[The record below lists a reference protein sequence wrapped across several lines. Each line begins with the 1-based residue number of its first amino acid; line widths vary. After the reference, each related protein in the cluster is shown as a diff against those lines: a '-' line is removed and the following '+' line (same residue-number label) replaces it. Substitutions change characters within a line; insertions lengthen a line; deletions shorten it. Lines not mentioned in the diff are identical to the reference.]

1 MCSSVPCACLQMAV
15 SHRVCWELDLY
26 SSTLITPLF
35 CSKNHVS
42 TCLTLL
48 NTFLYISC
56 FLCFKPSDKK
66 QVGRESPSSV
76 LLASRVLFLFCFSPC
91 HYVLQYK
98 DWKVWKS
105 LFYSQKHFTTR
116 DLGKMISC
124 LSCHVEGSDKSCK
137 SLTSQ
142 PCFPGLLSACTSLCH
157 SAALWVRKT
166 DIFNTGE
173 RLGTKEKGGF
183 TRSSPWDRVAAS
195 FGGHRKAP
203 KPSPFLD
210 SNAASEDD
218 MHTLP
223 MMTVTVRHRKC
234 DRNTVTA

>member
-1 MCSSVPCACLQMAV
+1 MAV

-66 QVGRESPSSV
+66 QVGRERPSSV
-76 LLASRVLFLFCFSPC
+76 LLASRVLFLFCFPSC

-98 DWKVWKS
+98 GWKVWKS
-105 LFYSQKHFTTR
+105 LFSSQKHFTTR
-116 DLGKMISC
+116 DFGKMISC

-142 PCFPGLLSACTSLCH
+142 PCFPRPS
-157 SAALWVRKT
+157 
-166 DIFNTGE
+166 E
-173 RLGTKEKGGF
+173 RLHLPVSQCCTLGEKDGHLQYRGAAGHQRKGRLYQVQPMGQGSSILWGTQRGPQTKPLPGF
-183 TRSSPWDRVAAS
+183 
-195 FGGHRKAP
+195 
-203 KPSPFLD
+203 
-210 SNAASEDD
+210 E
-218 MHTLP
+218 
-223 MMTVTVRHRKC
+223 C
-234 DRNTVTA
+234 CI